1 MPTESA
7 KVRLD
12 EFVGGLTVFQIVSFF
27 AVAATATSALW
38 TWRDGLISER
48 TTLQTHLIQAEA
60 RTNSLAESLAR
71 AEAREQ
77 LLQQTN
83 HELRADVARQS
94 GQDSRTTTCAFI
106 QKQIAA
112 VNADLSV
119 ARNPLLVYSESKES
133 GEERT
138 RHLAHL
144 ADQLRT
150 LTVSLEA
157 CAR

>member
-1 MPTESA
+1 MQTESA

-12 EFVGGLTVFQIVSFF
+12 EFVGGLTVFQIVSCF
-27 AVAATATSALW
+27 AVVATATYALW
-38 TWRDGLISER
+38 TWRDGLISEK
-48 TTLQTHLIQAEA
+48 TTLQTHLLQAEA

-71 AEAREQ
+71 AEARVQ
-77 LLQQTN
+77 LLHQINQ
-83 HELRADVARQS
+83 ELRADVARQS
-94 GQDSRTTTCAFI
+94 GNDSRASACAFI

-112 VNADLSV
+112 VNVDLSV
-119 ARNPLLVYSESKES
+119 ARNHFSLSSESMES
-133 GEERT
+133 REERS
-138 RHLAHL
+138 RHLARL